1 MAGGSM
7 TAPEHGASRVCWQVA
22 LSSAGHS
29 AMNSNLHPLLQGL
42 PLPAGPVRL
51 RALSPSDA
59 PAFLAYRSDPL
70 VARFQG
76 WPLMDEAAALA
87 FLRDAAPAPWTVGDW
102 AQIGIAKAEDDQL
115 VGDIGLLL
123 EAPGQVQIGFSLAR
137 PAQGRGWAH
146 TAVLACLHGLLRPL
160 QLRRVRAITDERNMP
175 SRRLLQRL
183 QFAETGR
190 EAVVVKGEACT
201 DLVFER
207 WLDQPDAID

>member
-1 MAGGSM
+1 
-7 TAPEHGASRVCWQVA
+7 
-22 LSSAGHS
+22 
-29 AMNSNLHPLLQGL
+29 MNDDRHPLLQGL

-51 RALSPSDA
+51 RALGPSDA

-76 WPLMDEAAALA
+76 WPLMDHAAALA
-87 FLRDAAPAPWTVGDW
+87 FLRDAAPAPWNVGDW
-102 AQIGIAKAEDDQL
+102 AQIGIATTEDDRL

-123 EAPGQVQIGFSLAR
+123 EAPGQIQLGFSLAH
-137 PAQGRGWAH
+137 PAQGRGWAFA
-146 TAVLACLHGLLRPL
+146 AVHACLHGLLCPL
-160 QLRRVRAITDERNMP
+160 QLRRLRAITDERNAP

-183 QFAETGR
+183 HFAETGR

-207 WLDQPDAID
+207 WLDEPGAID